1 MSDLRL
7 VTLLI
12 ISTTTIVLTQ
22 SFLIH
27 YQVSRGKYGLSV
39 DADVG
44 LWLEKRQLDG
54 EPDLDTVGNGSFVVI
69 DSSLHNDFDDFKD
82 KFPQYTRRGFSM
94 IPQNELIH
102 Y

>member
-1 MSDLRL
+1 MY
-7 VTLLI
+7 I
-12 ISTTTIVLTQ
+12 
-22 SFLIH
+22 
-27 YQVSRGKYGLSV
+27 

-82 KFPQYTRRGFSM
+82 KFQQYKRRLFSM
-94 IPQNELIH
+94 IPQK
-102 Y
+102 